1 MKKKVLPILT
11 RVALVLMCWFY
22 GANAFAQ
29 GGHGA
34 PNNPYRIRKA
44 NELVAFAQCLATGNQ
59 FYFYKYGYSKEY
71 ICSTTP
77 PTYGDYDTI
86 PAYGEG
92 KYFLIPND
100 ITLNQGNLAACDG
113 KIDPSWTVWP
123 ETVVF
128 KGHLL
133 GDMHTISGMYIDCPD
148 TTVGVGFFSKM
159 EGDAH
164 VEKLGIVNSYVR
176 GGASNIGGMV
186 GELSGGH
193 INDCFFEGSI
203 RTSGDNVGGLVGLMT
218 LHDTLLPEVSV
229 CFASGHL
236 DCTGDYVA
244 GLVGKVEKGIVRH
257 CYSSMAVRT
266 TDMVGIALSGENPT
280 KGGIGTDEYVV
291 NHHVGGIYGYAISPN
306 GTNSYDPDVDS
317 IRVDTC
323 YFDWQLSDLPSIP
336 GSSWVPTDW
345 RDNRGAAALS
355 TYDMT
360 YYSMMYFDIKNQKPS
375 LWKNTYLCNM
385 YSYPDP
391 FNDPINVTY
400 RLELDYPQDSN
411 VISALI
417 PFLDV
422 FMKPNGNGGQSTIDN
437 MNDQER
443 KHMKLSDLTASFV
456 LWKLCDSLEATWTL
470 DNLWPDAVRRE
481 FYAPDNS
488 WNVYLQ
494 KQGVVRLTIEVAGR
508 TRYYD
513 AVVNIPPYVGSAEN
527 PFLISNLE
535 DFLAFRD
542 GINANKDF
550 VYHRFLIPHDSLSH
564 IHWIQTADIDLA
576 SVGDW
581 TPIGKNADTCFTGFY
596 DGRGHKLMNLT
607 MTNGT
612 DRALFI
618 YSKGDI
624 KNLVIEDPNITGC
637 SGSSAALATN
647 VMGGSFENCAVTYSA
662 GSNNHSPLQF
672 VGNQCAA
679 LIGSVEM
686 GNAPH
691 TSIHIT
697 GCFNSCD
704 IVNNWNGGYAAGLV
718 GYVNADTCRIE
729 RCFNAGDITADNG
742 TVHPLV
748 GHCRN
753 TTRRVFKNCYNAG
766 VLTGTQVEVESA
778 NTTFYNDYHVNP
790 VCEGAT
796 KVATRYFIGPET
808 LVREYMGDD
817 DWLYEEGRYPRL
829 RWTDSSSVRTA
840 AIAACTPRTAIDHLP
855 LPDTMTVDNFHDL
868 NNLRNIV
875 NGNSM
880 VIYKDYLLPHY
891 VQDIVFSLTNDVNL
905 SDITSNWIPIG
916 TKRFAGT
923 FLGNNH
929 TLNQLSSTRSV
940 VGLFGTL
947 AGKVYDLNITVNT
960 ITGADTAGAVCAIL
974 NGGRIENCSV
984 KKYNNTSDNLYG
996 VTVGGI
1002 AGVSLTASDSIVGC
1016 FNYVDVIGTYCVG
1029 GLIAE
1034 GGNVRNSA
1042 NAGDVTGKAE
1052 CVYIG
1057 GLSGRNTN
1065 VISSLNTGIVTA
1077 QPGNTLAD
1085 NYVGGLVGKVENGE
1099 WKVENSYNAGIVN
1112 GENRKYVGGLC
1123 GVGAPQ
1129 YCYVSNTVCSTGEHL
1144 GSIAGQGN
1152 GTILKCCY
1160 DNQMSPAGGID
1171 GSDQAGTAEGM
1182 PTANTMG
1189 TGDNDFYNT
1198 FWGENASTNIWYY
1211 SDNYYPQLQGIRNLN
1226 TTFSNASAMRAQLYD
1241 QETYNTVSHQFTLN
1255 YADVGSWQRVGGSN
1269 CVSIGTTPSNNL
1281 ITVTIPSTNNH
1292 PAQGYITLGF
1302 RGPGTN
1308 DPVYRKVQLWVNLSE
1323 ANPIIIKDSLQ
1334 LTRFRTIINQ
1344 GSGYYNSA
1352 TQTFFTSGSYTAS
1365 QYVRITDGGRNLYFK
1380 LTANVDLAF
1389 HGTTSSG
1396 QPYNV
1401 LDLWTSIGTKTRPF
1415 RGHFDGG
1422 NHTVISFLV
1431 PGSDNQG
1438 FFGYIYG
1445 GTVKNL
1451 SIAGAITNHN
1461 TTGDHRGIL
1470 CGYNNSGTIRNC
1482 FITQDVGSNYH
1493 SPSRLSAVT
1502 GRNLGFICGTNHY
1515 GRIVRCQTDMTQI
1528 ENATYTHGSSFGGI
1542 CGYNDFGTIDSC
1554 RSHMAIV
1561 NGITIDTVGG
1571 IVGYNHNGILRAD
1584 TSYNNSYNKS
1594 IMSYVGCIAGYSDG
1608 EQSEI
1613 RSCYVDEQSR
1623 VPSIGDYIGGV
1634 VGKMQDGVIDSCGH
1648 YGTII
1653 AQGNFVGGIVGMMSD
1668 ESEVKNC
1675 LNAGIVCES
1684 MTGDCVGGI
1693 VGTLTNSSS
1702 ISTSF
1707 NSGIVTGRN
1716 HVGGIVGKVESGQWK
1731 VEDCY
1736 NTGIV
1741 KGIAQVG
1748 GMVGFLDF
1756 TQGGSFAYGY
1766 SAGWV
1771 EASSMAGAVCGFT
1784 TDASML
1790 HDLHYDS
1797 QMCSYKGINE
1807 EDVTGVTAHTTSG
1820 MMAVTFSGRPWE
1832 AGTADMYPRLT
1843 VFSGTDISKVSALA
1857 LQIGDVY
1864 NLSYNPNTSYTLPSY
1879 TPVSGTFRWSKVK
1892 SSDNT
1897 ASLSGTTL
1905 TPSGMRNF
1913 MRIKATRSIV
1923 YNYENHTIPLRYV
1936 QLSFGISEQHPL
1948 TVNIVGFR
1956 QLSDYINNGQ
1966 PFYYANGAFYSSNQT
1981 LTNATPIP
1989 AGADGI
1995 YFSLA
2000 ENGNYTGN
2008 GWIPIGTEEHPF
2020 RGYLDGAGYSVQ
2032 LRSTQISQD
2041 NWGLFGYMQGRL
2053 SNIIVDSFNIT
2064 VSNHVGALVG
2074 YCHGTVKGCST
2085 RGAGSVKGTNAVG
2098 GLIGEAYYSQ
2108 VLDCYNGFDVKGTQS
2123 VGGLVGLVSADGT
2136 IARSFNYGLVKATGE
2151 DSRVGG
2157 LVGSIQNS
2165 TFKIHNS
2172 YNTGAVKGNTNVGP
2186 FVGLILNSEFGF
2198 LNCYNAGYIDG
2209 TTQAITQ
2216 SNNQAIFNDRQLYPQ
2231 ELSVFTSHLYTSEML
2246 SEGLRSQLGDTYWSY
2261 HDDEY
2266 PRLKNFENT
2275 AASTVSVKPLDL
2287 GDRMQADNIVKNFS
2301 GETSD
2306 GVKWYRHGTGTA
2318 LNTPNPATANGL
2330 FTLNTCGVDSL
2341 KVTLTSDTRVERR
2354 VVPVVVTGAG
2364 ITIDTVRACAA
2375 YTWEPANGYSV
2386 TLDKP
2391 GVHTYLAE
2399 GAACENTKAIDL
2411 YFANP
2416 IEVSIV
2422 KQDACMDSYWSK
2434 YGHNIGYLKATVE
2447 GGGFG
2452 AGYAYEWSRAN
2463 GTIDNE
2469 SFIAERPDSL
2479 RYLDPDI
2486 YYLTTTDVTP
2496 HSVCERRDTVLV
2508 DEYSFNY
2515 LVTKWGNCVDQP
2527 DGWIELVIRQFEFNR
2542 DGSPYS
2548 IMYWDS
2554 NHRFIAEHTIPA
2566 LNPPDESGVPKG
2578 YDTLFNLDN
2587 GLYYMTITDRLGC
2600 YQDKQI
2606 KVNDPINPKMT
2617 LRAKGFKKV
2626 YDGLPVTM
2634 NSINVVEYDDNW
2646 KVPERAEYYVT
2657 SDQWR
2662 QLALRIGDSLIVSL
2676 AEPDRTVTDVDSV
2689 RNRVVHWE
2697 IKDAETGKDKTC
2709 LYHFYPVDSCIVI
2722 LPATLTLFTG
2732 SATKE
2737 YDGTPLTS
2745 NNWNVQGLEHGEH
2758 VWCDHTSGS
2767 QTEVGSSPN
2776 TCEIDWGNPGP
2787 WGENIA
2793 KQGNYTVINHFGT
2806 LTVTP
2811 NTSEIVLTAGS
2822 ASRPYDG
2829 TALTSGTV
2837 TWTGLPTGF
2846 SVEATTSGSQT
2857 NTGTSANVVESY
2869 VIKNADGVDKTENFT
2884 NVTTVAGTL
2893 TVEPADLFI
2902 TTPSATKSYNGTAL
2916 TAAFDPSTG
2925 AGNIS
2930 GLAEGE
2936 TIAVTTT
2943 GSQTEVGNSANSY
2956 TIDWGT
2962 TSSNN
2967 YEIHANLG
2975 TLTVTRGQATV
2986 TADNIAKVYGGTDPV
3001 LTATVTGVADGNV
3014 VTYTLSRAAGE
3025 TTGTY
3030 TITPVGAAE
3039 QGNYTVTYETG
3050 TFTITRAT
3058 ATVTADHK
3066 EKVAGQEDPAL
3077 TATVSGLQNGD
3088 EVSVV
3093 SYTLS
3098 RAAGEAEGD
3107 YTITPSGE
3115 VEQGNYDVT
3124 YVPGTLT
3131 ITPATQVVV
3140 RIAGRGNTTV
3150 YDGVAHAVSG
3160 YDVVSISNP
3169 DYSEED
3175 FTFTGT
3181 AAASR
3186 TDAGTTYMG
3195 LAANQFENTVGGFNV
3210 TFIVTDGYQTI
3221 TPAPATV
3228 AAEAGTKT
3236 YGDSDPTL
3244 MATVTGAVGSET
3256 LNYTLARAVGEAAG
3270 TYLITVTLGENPNYS
3285 VTKTDAIFTINR
3297 KAATV
3302 TADNL
3307 SKVYGNSD
3315 PTLTATVTGTV
3326 GSDVIAYTLSRA
3338 AGNAVGT
3345 YAVTVN
3351 LGSNPN
3357 YEVTA
3362 NGGTFTINKRPATVT
3377 ANNASKT
3384 YGGDDPELTATVEG
3398 TVGSDAIDYTLSRAE
3413 GENAGSYAVTVT
3425 PGANPNYEVTAMGG
3439 TFTINKR
3446 TATVTANSASKVYG
3460 DADPELT
3467 AMVGGLQNGD
3477 TATDIN
3483 YTLSRAEGEDIGSY
3497 AVTVTP
3503 GSNANYEL
3511 SVVGSQFTIT
3521 KRPITVTADTLTKIY
3536 GDADPTLTATVTG
3549 LGEGMSPSAIN
3560 YTVSREAGED
3570 AGTYPVTVT
3579 PGSNPNYEVTAIGG
3593 SFGIAKRLVVM
3604 VPTTQSKVYGDED
3617 PTLTATLSD
3626 TVAGERVNYTLSR
3639 AGGEAVGMYAITVTP
3654 GVNQNYELVAQSG
3667 YFFITKREVTVA
3679 ADNQS
3684 KVYGTADPA
3693 LTATVSGIA
3702 GSDVLNYTLSRA
3714 AGEAAGSYAVTVTL
3728 GSNPNYEVS
3737 ATGGTFTIVK
3747 RDATVTADPK
3757 SKTYGT
3763 GDPTLTATVT
3773 GLVGSDVLN
3782 YTLTRTAGE
3791 DVGTYAISVNVNEND
3806 NPNYQ
3811 LTTSGS
3817 QFTITRALAMV
3828 VADSVTKVYGEVDP
3842 LLTTSVGGL
3851 RNGDDQNVI
3860 SYNISRETGE
3870 DAGTYAITLVGDAVQ
3885 GNYNVIYLPATFTIT
3900 RASATVTAD
3909 DKDKVVGDADPTL
3922 TATVTGLVGSDML
3935 SYTLTRAEGEDIGTY
3950 TITATGEPVQG
3961 NYNVSYVPG
3970 TFRITNT
3977 NEAIVRINGHHNTT
3991 VYDGAEHT
3999 VSGYDIV
4006 SISNP
4011 GYSES
4016 DFNFNGTAVASRTD
4030 VGTTY
4035 MELDGKFLNNN
4046 SSFIVTFIVN
4056 DGYQTVA
4063 PHSLQLA
4070 VGANTWHAI
4079 SSPVSD
4085 GGQNYLSVSNVNGMT
4100 NVDYDLYRYNE
4111 ETATWENYKTHGF
4124 NLERGRG
4131 YIYRR
4136 AASTTLTF
4144 SGQPNSGNVDYAL
4157 TYGCSD
4163 AAMKGF
4169 NLVGNPYPHPD
4180 VIGENCFSLNEDG
4193 TWRAQLAN
4201 YQVPVAHAVLVHT
4214 NEARTL
4220 TFSEDSKKGIK
4231 ETPPVLVFRLADT
4244 TYEDIAYVQFAGMSQ
4259 GEPLPKVAHMNVEAP
4274 MLSILGNAIA
4284 ILDDSCESFPLEMQ
4298 AAPGV
4303 YTLTVS
4309 GQSEISSYC
4318 HLIDLHAQRDI
4329 NLLRNNSYT
4338 FTATGNDAGRF
4349 LVKLVPDIQD
4359 AQPDIFAYQDG
4370 NELMVTGEGAL
4381 EVYDVLGRRLFR
4393 ENVSTYQ
4400 PINVSVFPG
4409 TGVYILRLNGQ
4420 SQKIVI
4426 K

>member
-1 MKKKVLPILT
+1 
-11 RVALVLMCWFY
+11 MCWFY

-29 GGHGA
+29 GGDGR
-34 PNNPYRIRKA
+34 PNYPYRIRKA

-59 FYFYKYGYSKEY
+59 FYFYKYGYSKDW
-71 ICSTTP
+71 ICSPTP
-77 PTYGDYDTI
+77 PASGDYQTI

-100 ITLNQGNLAACDG
+100 IVLNQGNVAACDG
-113 KIDPSWTVWP
+113 EKDPNWTVWP
-123 ETVVF
+123 ESVVF

-133 GDMHTISGMYIDCPD
+133 GDMHTISGMYIDRPD
-148 TTVGVGFFSKM
+148 STVGVGFFSKM

-193 INDCFFEGSI
+193 INNSFFEGSI
-203 RTSGDNVGGLVGLMT
+203 RTSGSNVGGLVGLMT

-244 GLVGKVEKGIVRH
+244 GLVGKVEKGTVRQD
-257 CYSSMAVRT
+257 YSSMIVRT
-266 TDMVGIALSGENPT
+266 TNMVGVALSGANPT
-280 KGGIGTDEYVV
+280 KGGIGTDEDIV
-291 NHHVGGIYGYAISPN
+291 NHHVGGIYGYAHTPN
-306 GTNSYDPDVDS
+306 GTNSYNPDVDS

-336 GSSWVPTDW
+336 GSSWVPAEW

-360 YYSMMYFDIKNQKPS
+360 YYSQMYFDIKNQKPS
-375 LWKNTYLCNM
+375 LWKNTYLCNV
-385 YSYPDP
+385 YPYPDP

-400 RLELDYPQDSN
+400 RLELDYPQDS
-411 VISALI
+411 ILI
-417 PFLDV
+417 ATLVPFLDV
-422 FMKPNGNGGQSTIDN
+422 FMKPNGNGQSTINN

-443 KHMKLSDLTASFV
+443 KHMKLSDLTESFV
-456 LWKLCDSLEATWTL
+456 LWKGCDSLEITWTI
-470 DNLWPDAVRRE
+470 DNTLWPDAVRRE

-494 KQGVVRLTIEVAGR
+494 KQGVVRLTVEVAGR

-550 VYHRFLIPHDSLSH
+550 VYHRFLIPRDSLSH

-576 SVGDW
+576 SAGDW

-624 KNLVIEDPNITGC
+624 KNLVIEDPHITGC
-637 SGSSAALATN
+637 GGSSAALATN
-647 VMGGSFENCAVTYSA
+647 VKGGSFENCAVTYSTQA
-662 GSNNHSPLQF
+662 LSNSTAQPLTF
-672 VGNQCAA
+672 YSSICAA
-679 LIGSVEM
+679 LIGSVEI
-686 GNAPH
+686 GPLN
-691 TSIHIT
+691 SIRIT
-697 GCFNSCD
+697 GCYNSCN
-704 IVNNWNGGYAAGLV
+704 IVNNINGYAAGLV
-718 GYVNADTCRIE
+718 GNVNADTCILE
-729 RCFNAGDITADNG
+729 RCFNAGDITSTNG

-748 GHCRN
+748 GHSRS
-753 TTRRVFKNCYNAG
+753 TTRRIYTNCYNVG
-766 VLTGTQVEVESA
+766 VLTGAQAEVATTNS
-778 NTTFYNDYHVNP
+778 TFYNDYHVNP

-808 LVREYMGDD
+808 LVCEYMGDD

-829 RWTDSSSVRTA
+829 RWTDSSSVRTD
-840 AIAACTPRTAIDHLP
+840 AIAACTPRQAIDGLP
-855 LPDTMTVDNFHDL
+855 LSDTMTVDNFHDL

-875 NGNSM
+875 NGSSL

-891 VQDIVFSLTNDVNL
+891 VQDIVFRLTDDINL
-905 SDITSNWIPIG
+905 SDITSNWISIG

-929 TLNQLSSTRSV
+929 TLARLSSTRSV

-947 AGKVYDLNITVNT
+947 TGKVYDLNITVET
-960 ITGADTAGAVCAIL
+960 IGGADTAGAICAIL

-984 KKYNNTSDNLYG
+984 KKYNQNGSLSG

-1002 AGVSLTASDSIVGC
+1002 AGVALTASDSIVGC
-1016 FNYVDVIGTYCVG
+1016 FNYVDVTGYQCVG
-1029 GLIAE
+1029 GIIAE

-1057 GLSGRNTN
+1057 GISGRNTN

-1085 NYVGGLVGKVENGE
+1085 NYVGGLVGKVESGE

-1129 YCYVSNTVCSTGEHL
+1129 YCYVSNTVRSTGEHL

-1182 PTANTMG
+1182 PTANMMG

-1211 SDNYYPQLQGIRNLN
+1211 SDNYYPQLQGIRSLN
-1226 TTFSNASAMRAQLYD
+1226 NTLSNASAMRAQLYD
-1241 QETYNTVSHQFTLN
+1241 QETYNTVSHQFTVN
-1255 YADVGSWQRVGGSN
+1255 YADGGSWQRLGGSN
-1269 CVSIGTTPSNNL
+1269 CVSIGTTPSNDL
-1281 ITVTIPSTNNH
+1281 LTVTIPTYSGH
-1292 PAQGYITLGF
+1292 PAQGFITLGF
-1302 RGPGTN
+1302 RGAGT
-1308 DPVYRKVQLWVNLSE
+1308 DAPVYRKVQLWVNLTE
-1323 ANPIIIKDSLQ
+1323 ANPLLITSAEELKK
-1334 LTRFRTIINQ
+1334 FRTIINQ

-1352 TQTFFTSGSYTAS
+1352 TRTFIATGSYTAS
-1365 QYVRITDGGRNLYFK
+1365 QYVRITDGGRGLYFK
-1380 LTANVDLAF
+1380 LTADVDLAF

-1396 QPYNV
+1396 SSYNV
-1401 LDLWTSIGTKTRPF
+1401 LDLWTSIGTKPRPF

-1422 NHTVISFLV
+1422 NHTVANFIV
-1431 PGSDNQG
+1431 PGDNYQG
-1438 FFGYIYG
+1438 FFGYIDG

-1451 SIAGAITNHN
+1451 TIAGAITNHN
-1461 TTGDHRGIL
+1461 TTGDHSGIL
-1470 CGYNNSGTIRNC
+1470 CGYLNSGTLRNC
-1482 FITQDVGSNYH
+1482 FITQVVGSNYH
-1493 SPSRLSAVT
+1493 SPSRISAIT
-1502 GRNLGFICGTNHY
+1502 GRNLGFVCGTNHY
-1515 GRIVRCQTDMTQI
+1515 GRIVRCKTDMTQI
-1528 ENATYTHGSSFGGI
+1528 ENATYTHGSCFGGI
-1542 CGYNDFGTIDSC
+1542 CGYNDFGSIDSC
-1554 RSHMAIV
+1554 RSHLAINPGV
-1561 NGITIDTVGG
+1561 TIDTVGG

-1608 EQSEI
+1608 EQSLI
-1613 RSCYVDEQSR
+1613 NSCYVDEQSR

-1634 VGKMQDGVIDSCGH
+1634 VGKMQGGVIDSCGH

-1653 AQGNFVGGIVGMMSD
+1653 AQGNYVGGIAGMMSD
-1668 ESEVKNC
+1668 ESEAKNC
-1675 LNAGIVCES
+1675 LNAGTVCES

-1748 GMVGFLDF
+1748 GMAGFLDF

-1797 QMCSYKGINE
+1797 QMCCYKGINE

-1832 AGTADMYPRLT
+1832 VGTADMYPRLT
-1843 VFSGTDISKVSALA
+1843 VFSGTDVSQVSALA
-1857 LQIGDVY
+1857 LLQISNPG
-1864 NLSYNPNTSYTLPSY
+1864 NLSFNPGTTYTLPSY
-1879 TPVSGTFRWSKVK
+1879 TPASGTFRWAKVK
-1892 SSDNT
+1892 TSDNA

-1905 TPSGMRNF
+1905 TPSGKRDR
-1913 MRIKATRSIV
+1913 MRIKATKSLF
-1923 YNYENHTIPLRYV
+1923 YNLENHTIPLRYV
-1936 QLSFGISEQHPL
+1936 QLSFGISEQQPL
-1948 TVNIVGFR
+1948 IVNSVGFR
-1956 QLSDYINNGQ
+1956 QLRTFINNGQ
-1966 PFYYANGAFYSSNQT
+1966 LFYYSNGAFYASNQY
-1981 LTNATPIP
+1981 LTDPIPIP

-1995 YFSLA
+1995 YFQL
-2000 ENGNYTGN
+2000 TDDDDFTTQV
-2008 GWIPIGTEEHPF
+2008 WTPIGTETNPF
-2020 RGYLDGAGYSVQ
+2020 RGYLDGDGHSVHVDFDQ
-2032 LRSTQISQD
+2032 TSQD
-2041 NWGLFGYMQGRL
+2041 NRGIFGYMQGRL
-2053 SNIIVDSFNIT
+2053 SNIIVDSIN
-2064 VSNHVGALVG
+2064 VGGGNHVGALVG
-2074 YCHGTVKGCST
+2074 YCHGTVKGCVT
-2085 RGAGSVKGTNAVG
+2085 RGAATVSGTNAVG

-2108 VLDCYNGFDVKGTQS
+2108 VLDCYNGFDVKGTQA
-2123 VGGLVGLVSADGT
+2123 VGGLVGLVSADGAL
-2136 IARSFNYGLVKATGE
+2136 ARSFNYGLVKATGG

-2157 LVGSIQNS
+2157 LVGSISNS
-2165 TFKIHNS
+2165 EFRISNC

-2186 FVGLILNSEFGF
+2186 FVGLILSSEFGI

-2216 SNNQAIFNDRQLYPQ
+2216 SNNQSIFNDKQLYPQ
-2231 ELSVFTSHLYTSEML
+2231 ELPVFTSHRSTAEML
-2246 SEGLRSQLGDTYWSY
+2246 GDGLRSQLGDTYWSY
-2261 HDDEY
+2261 HNNEY
-2266 PRLKNFENT
+2266 PRLKNFETT
-2275 AASTVSVKPLDL
+2275 AASTVSVKPLVL
-2287 GDRMQADNIVKNFS
+2287 GERMQADNIVRNFS

-2306 GVKWYRHGTGTA
+2306 GVKWDRHGTGTA
-2318 LNTPNPATANGL
+2318 LNTPDPANGT
-2330 FTLNTCGVDSL
+2330 FTPNTCGVDSL

-2354 VVPVVVTGAG
+2354 VLPVVVTGVD
-2364 ITIDTVRACAA
+2364 IHIDTVLACAA
-2375 YTWEPANGYSV
+2375 YTWELAEGYSV

-2391 GVHTYLAE
+2391 GFHTYLAE
-2399 GAACENTKAIDL
+2399 GEVCGNTQAIDL
-2411 YFANP
+2411 YFAEP
-2416 IEVSIV
+2416 IEVSIS

-2434 YGHNIGYLKATVE
+2434 YGHNIGYLKAAAG

-2452 AGYAYEWSRAN
+2452 DGYAYEWSREN
-2463 GTIDNE
+2463 GDIADESYIDGH
-2469 SFIAERPDSL
+2469 PDSL
-2479 RYLDPDI
+2479 RFLDPGL
-2486 YYLTTTDVTP
+2486 YYLRTTDVTP

-2515 LVTKWGNCVDQP
+2515 LVTKWGNCVDTD
-2527 DGWIELVIRQFEFNR
+2527 DGWIDLVIRQFEFNR
-2542 DGSPYS
+2542 DGSPYK
-2548 IMYWDS
+2548 IEYWDS
-2554 NHRFIAEHTIPA
+2554 NHVSKGVHWIQA

-2578 YDTLFNLDN
+2578 YDTLLNLAN
-2587 GLYYMTITDRLGC
+2587 GLYYMTITDSLGC

-2626 YDGLPVTM
+2626 YDGIPVSL

-2689 RNRVVHWE
+2689 RNVVEHWE

-2709 LYHFYPVDSCIVI
+2709 LYHFYPIDSCIVI

-2737 YDGTPLTS
+2737 YDGRELTN
-2745 NNWNVQGLEHGEH
+2745 NNWSVQGLEHGEH
-2758 VWCDHTSGS
+2758 VWCMPSGS
-2767 QTEVGSSPN
+2767 QTEVGSSDN
-2776 TCEIDWGNPGP
+2776 ICEIDWGNPGP

-2793 KQGNYTVINHFGT
+2793 QEKNYTVINHFGT

-2857 NTGTSANVVESY
+2857 NTGTSANVVSSY
-2869 VIKNADGVDKTENFT
+2869 VIKNADGEDKTENFT

-2902 TTPSATKSYNGTAL
+2902 TTPSATKSYDGTAL
-2916 TAAFDPSTG
+2916 TVAFDPSTG
-2925 AGNIS
+2925 AGSIS
-2930 GLAEGE
+2930 GLASNESI
-2936 TIAVTTT
+2936 TVTTT
-2943 GSQTEVGNSANSY
+2943 GSQTEVGSGTNSY

-2962 TSSNN
+2962 TDPDN
-2967 YEIHANLG
+2967 YSVHDNLG
-2975 TLTVTRGQATV
+2975 TLTVTRGQALV
-2986 TADNIAKVYGGTDPV
+2986 TANDIAKTYGGTDPA

-3030 TITPVGAAE
+3030 TITPTGAAE
-3039 QGNYTVTYETG
+3039 QGNYDVTYQTG
-3050 TFTITRAT
+3050 TFTIARAT
-3058 ATVTADHK
+3058 ATVTADDK
-3066 EKVAGQEDPAL
+3066 EKMADQVDPEL

-3088 EVSVV
+3088 AASVI

-3107 YTITPSGE
+3107 YAITPSGE
-3115 VEQGNYDVT
+3115 AEQGNYDVT

-3150 YDGVAHAVSG
+3150 YDGAAHAVSG

-3228 AAEAGTKT
+3228 AAEARTKT

-3315 PTLTATVTGTV
+3315 PTLTATVTGTE

-3398 TVGSDAIDYTLSRAE
+3398 TVGSDAIDYTLSRAT

-3425 PGANPNYEVTAMGG
+3425 PGANPNYEVTATGG

-3460 DADPELT
+3460 DVDPELT

-3477 TATDIN
+3477 TASDIN
-3483 YTLSRAEGEDIGSY
+3483 YTLIRAEGEDIGSY
-3497 AVTVTP
+3497 AVTVIP

-3536 GDADPTLTATVTG
+3536 GDADPTLTATVRG
-3549 LGEGMSPSAIN
+3549 LGEGMTPTAIN

-3579 PGSNPNYEVTAIGG
+3579 LGSNPNYEVTAIGG
-3593 SFGIAKRLVVM
+3593 SFGIAKRIVLM
-3604 VPTTQSKVYGDED
+3604 VPGSQSKVYGEED
-3617 PTLTATLSD
+3617 PTLTATEEGVLAGDTLSY
-3626 TVAGERVNYTLSR
+3626 TMSRAAGED
-3639 AGGEAVGMYAITVTP
+3639 VGMYAITVTP
-3654 GVNQNYELVAQSG
+3654 GINQNYELVAQSG

-3693 LTATVSGIA
+3693 LTATVSGMA

-3811 LTTSGS
+3811 LSISGS

-3828 VADSVTKVYGEVDP
+3828 VADSVTKVYGEADP

-3851 RNGDDQNVI
+3851 RNGDDLSVI
-3860 SYNISRETGE
+3860 NYTISRETGE

-3885 GNYNVIYLPATFTIT
+3885 GNYNVTYLPATFTIT

-3909 DKDKVVGDADPTL
+3909 DKDKVVGGNDPAL
-3922 TATVTGLVGSDML
+3922 TATVTGLVNGDVL
-3935 SYTLTRAEGEDIGTY
+3935 SYTLTRASGEAVGTY

-3961 NYNVSYVPG
+3961 NYNVTYVPG

-3977 NEAIVRINGHHNTT
+3977 NEAIVRITGHHNTT
-3991 VYDGAEHT
+3991 VYDGVEHT

-4011 GYSES
+4011 DYFES
-4016 DFNFNGTAVASRTD
+4016 DFSFTGAAVASRTD

-4035 MELDGKFLNNN
+4035 MGLEGNFHNTN
-4046 SSFIVTFIVN
+4046 SNFDVTFIVT

-4063 PHSLQLA
+4063 PHTFNLA
-4070 VGANTWHAI
+4070 VGAATWHAI
-4079 SSPVSD
+4079 GAPVHD
-4085 GGQNYLSVSNVNGMT
+4085 GVGSNRQLSVSNVIHLT
-4100 NVDYDLYRYNE
+4100 DVDYDLFRYDEAN
-4111 ETATWENYKTHGF
+4111 ARWENQKAGSEATGF
-4124 NLERGRG
+4124 TTMEAGRG

-4136 AASTTLTF
+4136 ATAAVLTF
-4144 SGQPNSGNVDYAL
+4144 SGQPNSGTVDHELSYSCGTDAL
-4157 TYGCSD
+4157 
-4163 AAMKGF
+4163 KGF
-4169 NLVGNPYPHPD
+4169 NLVGNPYNHTTS
-4180 VIGENCFSLNEDG
+4180 IGEYCYSLNTDG
-4193 TWRAQLAN
+4193 TWRPQLAT
-4201 YQVPVAHAVLVHT
+4201 YEIPVANAVLIHT
-4214 NEARTL
+4214 TSERTL
-4220 TFSEDSKKGIK
+4220 TFTEASNKKVPSGDSDYSDI
-4231 ETPPVLVFRLADT
+4231 LVFRLFDT
-4244 TYEDIAYVQFAGMSQ
+4244 IYEDVAYAIFSEGQ
-4259 GEPLPKVAHMNVEAP
+4259 GLPKVGHLIEEAP
-4274 MLSILGNAIA
+4274 MLSINNFAIA
-4284 ILDDSCESFPLEMQ
+4284 HLDDTVTTFPLTLKTT
-4298 AAPGV
+4298 PGD
-4303 YTLTVS
+4303 YTLALANIT
-4309 GQSEISSYC
+4309 GTTSSTSYL
-4318 HLIDLHAQRDI
+4318 HLIDLLVGRDI
-4329 NLLRNNSYT
+4329 DLLRTPAYT
-4338 FTATGNDAGRF
+4338 FQTTGDDACRF
-4349 LVKLVPDIQD
+4349 LVKLSSD
-4359 AQPDIFAYQDG
+4359 ANRMSALHDFARWEG
-4370 NELMVTGEGAL
+4370 NQLVVVGTGTL
-4381 EVYDVLGRRLFR
+4381 EVYDVMGRQLFSQELNTSR
-4393 ENVSTYQ
+4393 SSLYTRR
-4400 PINVSVFPG
+4400 FPA
-4409 TGVYILRLNGQ
+4409 GVYILRLGNQ

-4426 K
+4426 R